1 MQTTT
6 TAPLNRSP
14 DTLGM
19 EAKESAVSWGA
30 IIGGAFVMASVTML
44 LLALGSGLSLSSVSP
59 WPGSGV
65 SATSFTVMTA
75 IWLIV
80 VQWLSAGL
88 GGYVT
93 GRLRTQ
99 WTNVHDHE
107 VFFRDT
113 AHGLLA
119 WAVAAVIGFGLL
131 ASAASTLVGGGAHAV
146 GGLASSAA
154 SGASQG
160 ATQSA
165 GTGGGLDGY
174 YVDQLFR
181 SENSTQSG
189 NAQSGNAQS
198 GNAQSGQDPRAEVT
212 RILTMSVQN
221 GSVSDGDKTY
231 LAQLVAARTGISQDD
246 ARKRVD
252 TLISQEQ
259 AAEQKAKAAAD
270 QARKAAASLSFYT
283 FFSMLIGAFIASAA
297 AALGGRSRD
306 EY

>member
-6 TAPLNRSP
+6 IPMTRGPDAPTTESS
-14 DTLGM
+14 
-19 EAKESAVSWGA
+19 ESAVSWAA
-30 IIGGAFVMASVTML
+30 IIGGAVIIAAITILMV
-44 LLALGSGLSLSSVSP
+44 ALGSGLSLSSVSP

-65 SATSFTVMTA
+65 SVTTFTVITA

-88 GGYVT
+88 GGYIT
-93 GRLRTQ
+93 GRLRTN
-99 WTNVHDHE
+99 WTGVHTHE

-119 WAVAAVIGFGLL
+119 WALASVVGITLL
-131 ASAASTLVGGGAHAV
+131 ASGASAIVGGGAHAV
-146 GGLASSAA
+146 GNLANSAT

-160 ATQSA
+160 AAQSA
-165 GTGGGLDGY
+165 TSGGVSGY
-174 YVDQLFR
+174 YIDQLFR
-181 SENSTQSG
+181 SN
-189 NAQSGNAQS
+189 NAQAT
-198 GNAQSGQDPRAEVT
+198 GQDPRPEVE
-212 RILTMSVQN
+212 RILAMGVRN
-221 GSVSDGDKTY
+221 GSIPDSDKTY

-252 TLISQEQ
+252 TLIKDEQ
-259 AAEQKAKAAAD
+259 AAEQKAKEAAD
-270 QARKAAASLSFYT
+270 QARKATASLSFYV

-306 EY
+306 LY

>member
-1 MQTTT
+1 MQTT
-6 TAPLNRSP
+6 AIPMSRGP
-14 DTLGM
+14 DRLATG
-19 EAKESAVSWGA
+19 ASAVSWAA
-30 IIGGAFVMASVTML
+30 IIGGAFVIAAVTML

-80 VQWLSAGL
+80 VQWVSAGL

-99 WTNVHDHE
+99 WTGVHSDE

-131 ASAASTLVGGGAHAV
+131 ASAASTIVGGGAHAV
-146 GGLASSAA
+146 GGLASSAV

-160 ATQSA
+160 GAQSA
-165 GTGGGLDGY
+165 GSGGGVSGY
-174 YVDQLFR
+174 YLDQLFR
-181 SENSTQSG
+181 SDRDASG
-189 NAQSGNAQS
+189 E
-198 GNAQSGQDPRAEVT
+198 QDPRPEVA
-212 RILTMSVQN
+212 RILAMGVQN
-221 GSVSDGDKTY
+221 GSVPDGDKNY
-231 LAQLVAARTGISQDD
+231 LAELVATRTGISQDD

-252 TLISQEQ
+252 TLIGQEQ

-306 EY
+306 DR

>member
-6 TAPLNRSP
+6 IPMSRGP
-14 DTLGM
+14 DTIST
-19 EAKESAVSWGA
+19 EAAASAVSWGA
-30 IIGGAFVMASVTML
+30 IIGGAFVIAAVTML
-44 LLALGSGLSLSSVSP
+44 MLALGSGLSLASVSP

-65 SATSFTVMTA
+65 SATTFTVMTA

-80 VQWLSAGL
+80 VQWLSAAL

-99 WTNVHDHE
+99 WTGVHSHE

-119 WAVAAVIGFGLL
+119 WAVASVIGIGLL
-131 ASAASTLVGGGAHAV
+131 ASAASTVVGGGAHAV
-146 GGLASSAA
+146 GNLASSATT
-154 SGASQG
+154 GASQG
-160 ATQSA
+160 AAQSA
-165 GTGGGLDGY
+165 GTGGGINGY
-174 YVDQLFR
+174 YLDQLFR
-181 SENSTQSG
+181 SDHDQG
-189 NAQSGNAQS
+189 A
-198 GNAQSGQDPRAEVT
+198 GQDPRAEVT
-212 RILTMSVQN
+212 RILAMGVQA

-252 TLISQEQ
+252 TLIGQEQ
-259 AAEQKAKAAAD
+259 EAEQKAKAAAD
-270 QARKAAASLSFYT
+270 QARKATASLSFYT

-306 EY
+306 AY

>member
-1 MQTTT
+1 MQTATI
-6 TAPLNRSP
+6 PLSRGP
-14 DTLGM
+14 DTVVEP
-19 EAKESAVSWGA
+19 EASAVSWAA
-30 IIGGAFVMASVTML
+30 IIGGAFVIAAVTML
-44 LLALGSGLSLSSVSP
+44 MLALGSGLSLSSVSP

-65 SATSFTVMTA
+65 SVATFTVMTA

-80 VQWLSAGL
+80 VQWLSAAL

-93 GRLRTQ
+93 GRLRTN
-99 WTNVHDHE
+99 WTGVHTHE

-119 WAVAAVIGFGLL
+119 WAVASVIGLGLL
-131 ASAASTLVGGGAHAV
+131 ASAASAVVGGGAHVATS
-146 GGLASSAA
+146 LASSATN
-154 SGASQG
+154 GASQG
-160 ATQSA
+160 AAQSA
-165 GTGGGLDGY
+165 GTGSGANGY

-181 SENSTQSG
+181 SEHDQ
-189 NAQSGNAQS
+189 A
-198 GNAQSGQDPRAEVT
+198 SGQDPRPEVM
-212 RILTMSVQN
+212 RILTMSAQN

-252 TLISQEQ
+252 NLISQEQ
-259 AAEQKAKAAAD
+259 AAEHKAKAAAD
-270 QARKAAASLSFYT
+270 QARKATASLSFYT

-306 EY
+306 LY

>member
-6 TAPLNRSP
+6 IPLSRGP
-14 DTLGM
+14 DSLAT
-19 EAKESAVSWGA
+19 EAATSAVSWAA
-30 IIGGAFVMASVTML
+30 ITGGAFVIAAVTIL
-44 LLALGSGLSLSSVSP
+44 LLALGSGLSLSAVSP

-65 SATSFTVMTA
+65 SATSFSVMTA

-93 GRLRTQ
+93 GRLRTN
-99 WTNVHDHE
+99 WVGVHTHE

-119 WAVAAVIGFGLL
+119 WAVASVIGIGLL
-131 ASAASTLVGGGAHAV
+131 ASTASAGVGGGAHAATS
-146 GGLASSAA
+146 LASSATT
-154 SGASQG
+154 GASQG
-160 ATQSA
+160 AAQGAS
-165 GTGGGLDGY
+165 GGSGSGINGY

-181 SENSTQSG
+181 SDRDTN
-189 NAQSGNAQS
+189 
-198 GNAQSGQDPRAEVT
+198 SGQDPRAEVT
-212 RILTMSVQN
+212 RILAMGAKN

-231 LAQLVAARTGISQDD
+231 VAQLVAARTGISQDE

-252 TLISQEQ
+252 NLINQEQ
-259 AAEQKAKAAAD
+259 AAELQAKAAAD
-270 QARKAAASLSFYT
+270 QARKATASLSFYT

-306 EY
+306 LY

>member
-6 TAPLNRSP
+6 IPLSRGP
-14 DTLGM
+14 DTLAT
-19 EAKESAVSWGA
+19 EAATSAVSWAA
-30 IIGGAFVMASVTML
+30 IIGGAFVIAAVTIL
-44 LLALGSGLSLSSVSP
+44 LLALGSGLSLSAVSP

-93 GRLRTQ
+93 GRLRTN
-99 WTNVHDHE
+99 WVGVHTHE

-119 WAVAAVIGFGLL
+119 WAVASVIGIGLL
-131 ASAASTLVGGGAHAV
+131 ASAASAVVGGGSHAATS
-146 GGLASSAA
+146 LASSATT
-154 SGASQG
+154 GASQG
-160 ATQSA
+160 VAQGASGGSA
-165 GTGGGLDGY
+165 SGVNGGINGY

-181 SENSTQSG
+181 SDRDTT
-189 NAQSGNAQS
+189 
-198 GNAQSGQDPRAEVT
+198 SGQDPRAEVT
-212 RILTMSVQN
+212 RILAMGAKN

-231 LAQLVAARTGISQDD
+231 LAQLIAARTGISQDE

-252 TLISQEQ
+252 NLISQEQ
-259 AAEQKAKAAAD
+259 AAEQQAKAAAD
-270 QARKAAASLSFYT
+270 QARKATASLSFYT

-306 EY
+306 LY

>member
-6 TAPLNRSP
+6 MPTDRG
-14 DTLGM
+14 TLET
-19 EAKESAVSWGA
+19 EASVSAVSWAA
-30 IIGGAFVMASVTML
+30 IICGAFVIAAVTML

-65 SATSFTVMTA
+65 SATSFTVITA

-93 GRLRTQ
+93 GRLRTH
-99 WTNVHDHE
+99 WAGVHAHE

-119 WAVAAVIGFGLL
+119 WAVASVIGFGLL
-131 ASAASTLVGGGAHAV
+131 ASAASAVVGGGAKAA
-146 GGLASSAA
+146 GNLASSAA
-154 SGASQG
+154 SGA
-160 ATQSA
+160 AQSA
-165 GTGGGLDGY
+165 GSSGGVDDY
-174 YVDQLFR
+174 FVDQLFR
-181 SENSTQSG
+181 SGSNG
-189 NAQSGNAQS
+189 S
-198 GNAQSGQDPRAEVT
+198 GNAQSGQDPRAEAT
-212 RILTMSVQN
+212 RILAMGIQN

-246 ARKRVD
+246 ASKRVD
-252 TLISQEQ
+252 ALIAQEQ
-259 AAEQKAKAAAD
+259 AAQQKAKAAAD

-297 AALGGRSRD
+297 GALGGRSRD
-306 EY
+306 MY

>member
-6 TAPLNRSP
+6 MPTDRG
-14 DTLGM
+14 TLET
-19 EAKESAVSWGA
+19 EASVSAVSWAA
-30 IIGGAFVMASVTML
+30 IIGGAFVIAAVTML

-65 SATSFTVMTA
+65 SATSFTVITA

-93 GRLRTQ
+93 GRLRTH
-99 WTNVHDHE
+99 WAGVHAHE

-119 WAVAAVIGFGLL
+119 WAVASVIGFGLL
-131 ASAASTLVGGGAHAV
+131 ASAASAVVGGGAKAA
-146 GGLASSAA
+146 GNLASSAA
-154 SGASQG
+154 SGA
-160 ATQSA
+160 AQSA
-165 GTGGGLDGY
+165 GSSGGVDDY
-174 YVDQLFR
+174 FVDQLFR
-181 SENSTQSG
+181 SGSNG
-189 NAQSGNAQS
+189 S
-198 GNAQSGQDPRAEVT
+198 GNAQSGQDPRAEAT
-212 RILTMSVQN
+212 RILAMGIQN

-246 ARKRVD
+246 ASKRVD
-252 TLISQEQ
+252 ALIAQEQ
-259 AAEQKAKAAAD
+259 AAQQKAKAAAD

-297 AALGGRSRD
+297 GALGGRSRD
-306 EY
+306 MY